1 MTRKG
6 HFLCLICYTVLL
18 MPHITDTIEEEI
30 QIHLSTL
37 FKLSMW
43 WRIVYGF
50 LRLILGTTLLKITGQ
65 PLSEFMYSLMSH
77 ELTGKTTD
85 ILLEK
90 AYLLFET
97 HDITV
102 TYFIAFYFIF
112 WGTIDIV
119 LSLCLLNHIKKAFP
133 IAMGIIV
140 LFILYGMVR
149 LMITHSLILAGVI
162 VVDLVILY
170 LIHDEY
176 RVRFRTT
183 SKSST
188 LSDPLPHQS

>member
-1 MTRKG
+1 MS
-6 HFLCLICYTVLL
+6 
-18 MPHITDTIEEEI
+18 HIAESIEEEI
-30 QIHLSTL
+30 QLHLSFL

-43 WRIVYGF
+43 WRIIYGF
-50 LRLILGTTLLKITGQ
+50 LRLILGTSLLKITGQ
-65 PLSEFMYSLMSH
+65 PLSEYMYSLMSH

-85 ILLEK
+85 ILLGK
-90 AYLLFET
+90 AYVLLNT

-112 WGTIDIV
+112 WGTVDII
-119 LSLCLLNHIKKAFP
+119 LSLCLLKHIKKAFP
-133 IAMGIIV
+133 IAMGLIA
-140 LFILYGMVR
+140 LFIFYGIVR
-149 LMITHSLILAGVI
+149 FTITHSLVLAGVI

-176 RVRFRTT
+176 RALFRTT

-188 LSDPLPHQS
+188 PSGPLLHQS

>member
-1 MTRKG
+1 MS
-6 HFLCLICYTVLL
+6 
-18 MPHITDTIEEEI
+18 HIAESIEEEI
-30 QIHLSTL
+30 QLHLSIL

-43 WRIVYGF
+43 WRIFYGF
-50 LRLILGTTLLKITGQ
+50 LRLILGTSLLKITGQ
-65 PLSEFMYSLMSH
+65 PLSEYMYSLMSH

-90 AYLLFET
+90 AYVLFDT

-112 WGTIDIV
+112 WGSVDIV
-119 LSLCLLNHIKKAFP
+119 LSLCLLHHIKKAFP
-133 IAMGIIV
+133 IAMGLIA
-140 LFILYGMVR
+140 LFILYGVIR
-149 LMITHSLILAGVI
+149 LMMTHSLILAGVI

-176 RVRFRTT
+176 RVLKT
-183 SKSST
+183 STLKSST
-188 LSDPLPHQS
+188 PSDPLLHQS